1 MRVIKYGTRLDDDRK
16 PMLVKEGARNY
27 TYANSCSTPRTIAK
41 LMNDVFDADVQT
53 EEHVWVLALDTKN
66 KLKGIF
72 EISHGLVDSA
82 LVTPREVFMK
92 LCLIGASSFVLVHNH
107 PSGDTEPSQQD
118 NSITENIKGVGALMN
133 IRVLDHIIIGNEPHH
148 EVKIYSY
155 AEEGKL

>member
-1 MRVIKYGTRLDDDRK
+1 MRIIKYGTRLDDDRK
-16 PMLVKEGARNY
+16 PMLVKESARNY

-41 LMNDVFDADVQT
+41 LMNDVFDADAQT

-72 EISHGLVDSA
+72 EISHGLVDGA

-107 PSGDTEPSQQD
+107 PSGDIEPSQQD
-118 NSITENIKGVGALMN
+118 NSVTENMKSVGTLMN
-133 IRVLDHIIIGNEPHH
+133 IRLLDHIIIGNEPYH

-155 AEEGKL
+155 SEEGKL